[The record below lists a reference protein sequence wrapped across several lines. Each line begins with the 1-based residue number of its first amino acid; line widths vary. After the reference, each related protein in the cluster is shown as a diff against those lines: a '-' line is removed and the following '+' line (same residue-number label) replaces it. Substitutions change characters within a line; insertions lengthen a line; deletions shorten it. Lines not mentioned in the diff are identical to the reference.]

1 MIPIGYE
8 SLYRLDGS
16 CTIHPSKNLKEML
29 LYLYIILTLILGV
42 IIGLN
47 LEMVTSILGV
57 LKINPK
63 TSTKQHNVQEYRSD
77 VKLEKQDMKHCFDI
91 SEVSFLNKLL
101 EQDGNEVDVKIVNSI
116 INLTNLSSEN
126 QRKRRHL
133 FLKELNLKLF
143 LIFGIR
149 ESIVRLDSQED
160 KRVKKYVLSEEIDRQ
175 KLMVSISVQV
185 A

>member
-1 MIPIGYE
+1 
-8 SLYRLDGS
+8 
-16 CTIHPSKNLKEML
+16 ML
-29 LYLYIILTLILGV
+29 IYFNIILTLIFGL

-47 LEMVTSILGV
+47 LKRVPYFTGFRKVSPELP
-57 LKINPK
+57 IN
-63 TSTKQHNVQEYRSD
+63 QRFVQDHSPNKKHY
-77 VKLEKQDMKHCFDI
+77 KQDSNHCFDI
-91 SEVSFLNKLL
+91 LEVRFLHKLL
-101 EQDGNEVDVKIVNSI
+101 EHEGNEVDVKTLNLIT
-116 INLTNLSSEN
+116 NLTGLSAEN
-126 QRKRRHL
+126 QRQRRHL

-149 ESIVRLDSQED
+149 ESVVRLDSQED